1 VVNLRARRDHQKI
14 SEYPHRLLILAL
26 SLLLIPILGSLSS
39 THSPAQLIGE
49 QAEMDRL
56 EQQAD
61 DLAAQGDPE
70 GAALAIGKAAMMA
83 DILTKDSY
91 ESSAEEIFKAA
102 AFAYR
107 AQELGLRALALFER
121 AGGNPPAPA
130 GVCHYLV
137 QGNKKLRRSKELLLK
152 IPVMKHTE
160 MKDRGEHFL
169 EKNKE
174 WKILLQILHEDFEC
188 SDPFKKK

>member
-1 VVNLRARRDHQKI
+1 MVNLRSRRDHQKI

-39 THSPAQLIGE
+39 THSLAQLIGE
-49 QAEMDRL
+49 QAEMNRL

-61 DLAAQGDPE
+61 NLAAQDDPE

-83 DILTKDSY
+83 DILTKDSQ
-91 ESSAEEIFKAA
+91 ESSAKKIFKAA
-102 AFAYR
+102 SSVYR

-121 AGGNPPAPA
+121 AGGQPPAPA

-137 QGNKKLRRSKELLLK
+137 QGNKKLRSSQELLLN
-152 IPVMKHTE
+152 IPVMKEAE
-160 MKDRGEHFL
+160 MKERGEHFL

-174 WKILLQILHEDFEC
+174 WKTLLQLLHEDFEC
-188 SDPFKKK
+188 SDPFNQK